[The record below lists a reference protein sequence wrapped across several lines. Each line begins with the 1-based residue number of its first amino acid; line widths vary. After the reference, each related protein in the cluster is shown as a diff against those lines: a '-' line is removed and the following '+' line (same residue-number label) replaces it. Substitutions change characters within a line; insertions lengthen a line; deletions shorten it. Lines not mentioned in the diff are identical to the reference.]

1 MISSSSPATLRDIR
15 DHYDELDQYYREIW
29 GEHVHHGL
37 WERGDETAHEAV
49 LNLIRIVARHAEI
62 TAGKRVCDVGC
73 GYGGTA
79 RVLETEFGA
88 TVSGITLSSAQYRYA
103 VAQRGDARSP
113 EYLLGDWASNALPSG
128 TFDAVISIESS
139 EHMQDKPTFFDQAR
153 RVLKNGGN
161 MVVCAW
167 LAAED
172 PTSVHRRHLLEPI
185 CREGRLPGIGTETDY
200 QKWFSDASLELEA
213 FEDMSARVRKT
224 WSICLMRVLGSI
236 LRRSKSL
243 QFLFSAGARNRVFLV
258 TMVRIW
264 LAYALGAMRY
274 GIFKARKALR

>member
-1 MISSSSPATLRDIR
+1 MISSSSPVTLRDVR
-15 DHYDELDQYYREIW
+15 DHYDELDHYYREIW

-49 LNLIRIVARHAEI
+49 LNLIRRVARHGEV

-88 TVSGITLSSAQYRYA
+88 TVSAITLSSAQYRYA
-103 VAQRGDARSP
+103 VAKRGDARTP
-113 EYLLGDWASNALPSG
+113 EYLLGDWATNALPAG

-139 EHMQDKPTFFDQAR
+139 EHMQDKPTFFAQAR
-153 RVLKNGGN
+153 RVLKDGGQ

-172 PTSVHRRHLLEPI
+172 STSSHRRHLLEPI
-185 CREGRLPGIGTETDY
+185 CREGRLPGIGTEADY
-200 QKWFSDASLELEA
+200 RKWFSDVNLEIEN
-213 FEDMSARVRKT
+213 FEDLSARVRKT
-224 WSICLMRVLGSI
+224 WSICLGRVLQNVF
-236 LRRSKSL
+236 RHRDYT
-243 QFLFSAGARNRVFLV
+243 QFLFSAAARNRVFLL
-258 TMVRIW
+258 TMIRIW
-264 LAYALGAMRY
+264 LAYILGAMRY
-274 GIFKARKALR
+274 GIFKARKR

>member
-1 MISSSSPATLRDIR
+1 MIRTSSPVTLGDVR
-15 DHYDELDQYYREIW
+15 DHYDELDQFYREIW

-49 LNLIRIVARHAEI
+49 LNLIRNVARRGEI

-79 RVLETEFGA
+79 RVLETEFRA
-88 TVSGITLSSAQYRYA
+88 IVSAITVSSAQYRYA
-103 VAQRGDARSP
+103 VAQRGDGCSP

-128 TFDAVISIESS
+128 SFDTVVSIESS
-139 EHMQDKPTFFDQAR
+139 EHMQDKPTFFDQAQ
-153 RVLKNGGN
+153 RVLKNGRP

-172 PTSVHRRHLLEPI
+172 STSSHRRHLLEPI

-200 QKWFSDASLELEA
+200 RKWFSDANLEVES
-213 FEDMSARVRKT
+213 FEDMSTRVRKT
-224 WSICLMRVLGSI
+224 WSICLVRVLGRV
-236 LRRSKSL
+236 LRRPEYTR
-243 QFLFSAGARNRVFLV
+243 FLCSAAARNRVFPL
-258 TMVRIW
+258 TMIRIW
-264 LAYALGAMRY
+264 LAYVLGAMRY
-274 GIFKARKALR
+274 GIFKARKR

>member
-1 MISSSSPATLRDIR
+1 MISSSSPVTLRDIR

-49 LNLIRIVARHAEI
+49 LNLIRSVARHGEI

-88 TVSGITLSSAQYRYA
+88 TVSAITLSSAQYRYA

-153 RVLKNGGN
+153 RVLKNGGQ

-167 LAAED
+167 LAAEES
-172 PTSVHRRHLLEPI
+172 TSTHRRHLLEPI

-200 QKWFSDASLELEA
+200 RKWFSDANFEIES
-213 FEDMSARVRKT
+213 FEDLSVRVRKT
-224 WSICLMRVLGSI
+224 WSICLGRVLRDVF
-236 LRRSKSL
+236 RRRDYT
-243 QFLFSAGARNRVFLV
+243 QFLFSAAARNRVFLL

-264 LAYALGAMRY
+264 LAYILGAMRY
-274 GIFKARKALR
+274 GIFKARKR

>member
-1 MISSSSPATLRDIR
+1 MISSSSPVTLRDIR
-15 DHYDELDQYYREIW
+15 DNYDELDQYYREIW

-49 LNLIRIVARHAEI
+49 LNLIRSVARHGEI

-88 TVSGITLSSAQYRYA
+88 TVSAITLSSAQYRYA

-139 EHMQDKPTFFDQAR
+139 EHMQDKPTFFDQER
-153 RVLKNGGN
+153 RVLKNGGQ

-167 LAAED
+167 LAAEES
-172 PTSVHRRHLLEPI
+172 TSTHRRHLLEPI

-200 QKWFSDASLELEA
+200 RKWFSDANFEIES
-213 FEDMSARVRKT
+213 FEDLSVRVRKT
-224 WSICLMRVLGSI
+224 WSICLGRVLRDVF
-236 LRRSKSL
+236 RRRDYT
-243 QFLFSAGARNRVFLV
+243 QFLFSAAARNRVFLL

-264 LAYALGAMRY
+264 LAYILGAMRY
-274 GIFKARKALR
+274 GIFKARKR